1 MTYLKENYSMKRI
14 IALLLALILC
24 FAMLVSCGDDDESSS
39 SSSGESQSEQG
50 GGGQVDLEGIGD
62 LPNDP
67 NVPGDNEM
75 GPFDK

>member
-24 FAMLVSCGDDDESSS
+24 FAMLVSCGDDEESSS

-50 GGGQVDLEGIGD
+50 GGQVDLEGIGD
-62 LPNDP
+62 LPNDS
-67 NVPGDNEM
+67 NVEGDNIVE
-75 GPFDK
+75 FN